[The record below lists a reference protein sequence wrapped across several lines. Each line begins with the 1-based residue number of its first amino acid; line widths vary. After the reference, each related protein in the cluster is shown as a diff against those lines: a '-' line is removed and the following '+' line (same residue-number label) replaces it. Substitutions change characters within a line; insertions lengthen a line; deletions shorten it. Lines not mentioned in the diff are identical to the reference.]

1 MLDDEL
7 FADRHREIGAR
18 RQRAE
23 RPAELLAFERHPGR
37 HAAALSELDG
47 LDDHLLLPAL
57 LVDAHDLADFQ
68 QVRWNR
74 DDPAGPCDVTVQD
87 KLARLCERTR
97 KAEPIN
103 NVIEPP
109 FEQHQQVLT
118 GDSGHPLGNFEVLRK
133 LLFEQPV
140 NPLDLLLFTQAD
152 RELREAGARLSM
164 RSWRIITPF
173 DRALVSIATLAL
185 QEELQ
190 AFAPAHPADWSKI
203 SSHDIPLLAPAS
215 DPAPFWRTA
224 SVVRYRGHVLDR
236 NYRESGGLKRAD
248 RGFAAATGALD
259 VHDNAAHSVFR
270 ALARGSFRRHLCGKR
285 STFART
291 FEADRTGARPR
302 YDEAQRI
309 GNRHDRIV
317 EGRMHMGDAFGHRA
331 TRAAFAER
339 GR

>member
-215 DPAPFWRTA
+215 DPAPFWRAA

-248 RGFAAATGALD
+248 RGFAAAICAANGVPLRDPLKPTEPALDHATTRPSGSVIVTIVLLKVACTWATPSGTARRVRRLRRGAAGAAPAAGADPVAAAAAGAL
-259 VHDNAAHSVFR
+259 AA
-270 ALARGSFRRHLCGKR
+270 
-285 STFART
+285 
-291 FEADRTGARPR
+291 GA
-302 YDEAQRI
+302 
-309 GNRHDRIV
+309 V
-317 EGRMHMGDAFGHRA
+317 
-331 TRAAFAER
+331 
-339 GR
+339 